1 MRIYF
6 ILGALVIFIGS
17 SSFAEPVSKHEA
29 TEEVM
34 QYMKAHK
41 ALETAKFGVWSL
53 FENMREA
60 AVDKGAQTDE
70 ERSIE
75 KKYFQKVNELIDR
88 EVTWEAVR
96 PAFIG
101 VFEEVFTESEING
114 LLFFFKSPAGKAYI
128 EKFPI
133 LTRKLVEAS
142 QKETIRI
149 LPGLEKLEEEMKHE
163 MKGRQDKK

>member
-1 MRIYF
+1 MILTARFESCRSVYNPSDALNERKELSMRIYF

-101 VFEEVFTESEING
+101 VFEEV
-114 LLFFFKSPAGKAYI
+114 
-128 EKFPI
+128 
-133 LTRKLVEAS
+133 
-142 QKETIRI
+142 
-149 LPGLEKLEEEMKHE
+149 MKHE